1 MQSASE
7 VGVHAEVRK
16 TRRADCRA
24 VIALLF
30 ASTSLQLVGCS
41 LGAQLTRPEGDGG
54 WSAEQRREQLSA
66 RAEIAGVDLAGAE
79 SREAA
84 GSAERAPFEPVEAP
98 PSRPL
103 TLNEALSLA
112 EKGNRRIAEGEKE
125 VERARYQVW
134 NTRGRLLPQTTASA
148 RYTWYTDPLTN
159 EVNVGGTGPG
169 GTNPSVTIREDEA
182 GTVGGLV
189 TVPIDLTGELRH
201 ALAAAQAGYRGE
213 EARLWAT
220 TLDEQV
226 AVVSAYFD
234 MLSAQRLREVTEQTI
249 TAQKRQLQSAEA
261 LYRGGRATKNDL
273 LVVQVTLQST
283 QQRLVQEDLLRDR
296 ARLAFNQTVGL
307 PVNAATQVADVTTP
321 PSVPPV
327 DEALRTAWEK
337 NPLIVS
343 RMEEQQRLDESL
355 VALERSR
362 LPRFS
367 GGGAIDWTS
376 SDIIQPQ
383 DVGSGFVGLTWDL
396 GTDWR
401 RESDIAAA
409 RAASERNKIALERE
423 MRALEAS
430 VRLARQAV
438 EERLSALA
446 AARAAVVQAEENLHI
461 REQQF
466 DVGRATSDD
475 VLTAVS
481 LLARERATT
490 ATALY
495 EAHARTA
502 ELQQLMG
509 LSVDPTSAVGR

>member
-1 MQSASE
+1 LPLA
-7 VGVHAEVRK
+7 
-16 TRRADCRA
+16 A
-24 VIALLF
+24 VLMHVA
-30 ASTSLQLVGCS
+30 GCS
-41 LGAQLTRPEGDGG
+41 LGAQLTKPQGDGG
-54 WSAEQRREQLSA
+54 WSQDRRREELSR
-66 RAEIAGVDLAGAE
+66 RADLAGV
-79 SREAA
+79 SLVGA
-84 GSAERAPFEPVEAP
+84 GTETAEAP
-98 PSRPL
+98 AATEVRFPAPALPPVGRPL
-103 TLNEALSLA
+103 TLTDALALA
-112 EKGNRRIAEGEKE
+112 TKGNRRIAEGEKE

-134 NTRGRLLPQTTASA
+134 NARGRLLPQTTASA

-159 EVNVGGTGPG
+159 EVDVSGTGSG
-169 GTNPSVTIREDEA
+169 GVNPSVTIREDEA

-201 ALAAAQAGYRGE
+201 ALGAAQAGYRGE
-213 EARLWAT
+213 KARLWAT

-249 TAQKRQLQSAEA
+249 KAQRRQLESADA
-261 LYRGGRATKNDL
+261 RYRGGRATKNDV
-273 LVVQVTLQST
+273 LVVQVRLSGTE
-283 QQRLVQEDLLRDR
+283 QRLVREDLLLDR
-296 ARLAFNQTVGL
+296 ARLAFNQVVGL
-307 PVNAATQVADVTTP
+307 PVNAPTVVANVTAP
-321 PSVPPV
+321 PSMPGT
-327 DEALRTAWEK
+327 DEALRTAWEQ

-343 RMEEQQRLDESL
+343 RMEEQQRLDETVLS
-355 VALERSR
+355 LERSR
-362 LPRFS
+362 LPRFA
-367 GGGAIDWTS
+367 GGGAFDWTS
-376 SDIIQPQ
+376 SDIAQPQ
-383 DVGSGFVGLTWDL
+383 DIGSGFVGLTWDL

-409 RAASERNKIALERE
+409 RAASERNRIALERE

-430 VRLARQAV
+430 VRLARQSV

-446 AARAAVVQAEENLHI
+446 AARAAVTQAEENLRI

-481 LLARERATT
+481 LLARERATS

-495 EAHARTA
+495 QAHARAA

-509 LSVDPTSAVGR
+509 LSVDPTTSVER

>member
-1 MQSASE
+1 MRVDVSSRALRTRGAPARWLL
-7 VGVHAEVRK
+7 VAALTHA
-16 TRRADCRA
+16 TA
-24 VIALLF
+24 
-30 ASTSLQLVGCS
+30 CS
-41 LGAQLTRPEGDGG
+41 FGARLTKPEGDGG
-54 WSAEQRREQLSA
+54 WSAAERREELAA
-66 RAEIAGVDLAGAE
+66 RARVAGVDLAERPPA
-79 SREAA
+79 
-84 GSAERAPFEPVEAP
+84 SALPELPAPATP
-98 PSRPL
+98 PARPL
-103 TLNEALSLA
+103 TLADALSLA
-112 EKGNRRIAEGEKE
+112 AKNSRRIAESEKS
-125 VERARYQVW
+125 VERAGYQVA
-134 NTRGRLLPQTTASA
+134 NARGRLLPQTTAGG

-159 EVNVGGTGPG
+159 EVDLGGGAPG
-169 GTNPSVTIREDEA
+169 GVNPAVTIREDEA
-182 GTVGGLV
+182 GTVNG
-189 TVPIDLTGELRH
+189 TVVVPLDLTGELRH

-226 AVVSAYFD
+226 AVVTAYLD

-249 TAQKRQLQSAEA
+249 QAQRRQLKSAEA
-261 LYRGGRATKNDL
+261 LFRGGRATKNDL
-273 LVVQVTLQST
+273 LVVQVTLRGT
-283 QQRLVQEDLLRDR
+283 EQRLLREDLLLDR
-296 ARLAFNQTVGL
+296 ARLALNQTIGL
-307 PVNAATQVADVTTP
+307 PVNAPTVVADVTA
-321 PSVPPV
+321 PPV
-327 DEALRTAWEK
+327 VPAVDDALRTAWER

-343 RMEEQQRLDESL
+343 RMEEQQRLEETR

-367 GGGAIDWTS
+367 GGGAFDWTS
-376 SDIIQPQ
+376 SDIVQPQ

-409 RAASERNKIALERE
+409 KAEAERNRIALERE

-446 AARAAVVQAEENLHI
+446 AARAAVAQAEENLRI

-475 VLTAVS
+475 VLTAVA
-481 LLARERATT
+481 LLARERATS

-495 EAHARTA
+495 QAHARAA

-509 LSVDPTSAVGR
+509 LTVDPTSSAGR